1 MPDYYGTAAMIR
13 VLSDP
18 DALSRE
24 AAGLFVRQ
32 AKVSV
37 DLRGRFCIA
46 LSGGRT
52 PGRLYEILAGP
63 PFLDQVPWDRTHI
76 FWGDERC
83 VPPDDQRCNALMA
96 RQTLLDHVPVP
107 PDQIH
112 PILCH
117 ESPAKSAQRYRDLL
131 HDFYA
136 GGPPV
141 FDLVFLGL
149 GENGHTASLFPY
161 DDILKDQHAWTA
173 PVYVREQDMYR
184 VTLMPAVINRARLVV
199 FLVSGDS
206 KASVLKEVLSGPSD
220 PFRLPVQLIRPEFG
234 ELIWLA
240 DDAAAARL
248 DQ

>member
-18 DALSRE
+18 EALSLK
-24 AAGLFVRQ
+24 AAGIFVQQ
-32 AKVSV
+32 AQSSV
-37 DLRGRFCIA
+37 NRRGRFCVA

-52 PGRLYEILAGP
+52 PGHLYEILAGP
-63 PFLDQVPWDRTHI
+63 LFLNKVPWERTHI

-83 VPPDDQRCNALMA
+83 VPADDKKNNALMA
-96 RQTLLDHVPVP
+96 RQMLLDHVPVP

-117 ESPAKSAQRYRDLL
+117 EAPAKSAEHYRDLL
-131 HDFYA
+131 YDFYG

-141 FDLVFLGL
+141 FDLVLLGL

-161 DDILKDQHAWTA
+161 DEILKDQDAWTSA
-173 PVYVREQDMYR
+173 VYVQEQDMSR

-206 KASVLKEVLSGPSD
+206 KASVLKEVIAGPAD
-220 PFRLPVQLIRPEFG
+220 PFRLPAQLIRPESG
-234 ELIWLA
+234 ELVWLA
-240 DDAAAARL
+240 DKAAAALL
-248 DQ
+248 DL